1 MILKMTQWK
10 LLFLTCAIVF
20 GCAVSEETQ
29 DVYDYEIDSEGHAME
44 GYLFPDLES
53 GDRVLVNLEDGETL
67 TENGNEV
74 KYIRLKIRKSR
85 NISGPDPIF
94 RVFETEHFSV
104 NKDNYIVVD
113 TNNTAKLQEEKE
125 LKFYVV
131 LTNSNK
137 QAVSNPLPFI
147 VRIEKKTENP
157 SNYSLHSAIFA
168 GVLVL
173 IIVILALGIPFGIRA
188 KRRMKKGKP
197 VMKLGSHPGSSPDLK
212 MIVSESVEDIPGM
225 HRNPTEP
232 NWYGEKTI
240 LSYEEEVKT
249 EKAVFT
255 KEIKQLEKKI
265 SLGLDKDADDDDDDD
280 GLVKHS
286 KEQQKGILKNG
297 NSSLNDNGQV
307 SFSVDVHGANVNV
320 NKEQTSKL

>member
-1 MILKMTQWK
+1 MTQWK
-10 LLFLTCAIVF
+10 LLLLTCAIVF
-20 GCAVSEETQ
+20 GSAVSEETH

-53 GDRVLVNLEDGETL
+53 GDRILVNLEDGETL

-85 NISGPDPIF
+85 NTSGPAPIF
-94 RVFETEHFSV
+94 RVFDTEHFSV

-131 LTNSNK
+131 LTNNHR

-157 SNYSLHSAIFA
+157 SDYSLHSAIFA

-188 KRRMKKGKP
+188 KRRMKRGKP

-225 HRNPTEP
+225 RRNPTEP
-232 NWYGEKTI
+232 NWYGENTI
-240 LSYEEEVKT
+240 LSYEQEVKT
-249 EKAVFT
+249 EKAAFT

-265 SLGLDKDADDDDDDD
+265 SLGFSKEADDDDD
-280 GLVKHS
+280 GLVKRS
-286 KEQQKGILKNG
+286 KEEQKGILKNG
-297 NSSLNDNGQV
+297 NSSHDNGQV
-307 SFSVDVHGANVNV
+307 TFSVDVHGANVNV
-320 NKEQTSKL
+320 KTEQTSKL